1 MASAPEKTDWVCPE
15 KEDRGGEECGGGGK
29 SEKGRLRRQEG
40 ENQKDKDGEIS
51 GETED
56 SWQRPLRFCSHAARC
71 QLLFGHKRE
80 KKQALSKESKHYLA
94 LKLVSFFK
102 VTEK

>member
-15 KEDRGGEECGGGGK
+15 KKDRGGEECGGGVK
-29 SEKGRLRRQEG
+29 KKERLKRQEG

-56 SWQRPLRFCSHAARC
+56 SWQWRLRFCSHAARC
-71 QLLFGHKRE
+71 QLLFGHK
-80 KKQALSKESKHYLA
+80 KKTKKNGLLVRDDDLET
-94 LKLVSFFK
+94 KLVSFFK
-102 VTEK
+102 VTKE

>member
-29 SEKGRLRRQEG
+29 SEKERLRRQEG

-56 SWQRPLRFCSHAARC
+56 SWQRRLRFCSHAARC

-80 KKQALSKESKHYLA
+80 KTGLVKGVQTLSGAETCFILQSGR
-94 LKLVSFFK
+94 
-102 VTEK
+102 EE